1 MAYIGRSPLAGEVI
15 LMDSIESQFNGT
27 LTNFNLTRTVSGT
40 QINFYPVTSHQLLV
54 SLGGVIQKPDIT
66 GNSGYKISYNQIIFA
81 VAPPAGTNCFIV
93 SYGNVLDVGSPADGT
108 VSTDKLVDGSVTPV
122 KLSSG
127 GPNWVDGGGTSFGGP
142 ILSHDQ
148 SISSDYTIAAN
159 QNAKSF
165 GPTMSINSGVTVTVS
180 SGSYWTIS

>member
-15 LMDSIESQFNGT
+15 LMDSIESQFNGST
-27 LTNFNLTRTVSGT
+27 TAFNLTRTVSGSQT
-40 QINFYPVTSHQLLV
+40 SFYPVLSEQLLV
-54 SLGGVIQKPDIT
+54 SLGGVIQKPDT
-66 GNSGYKISYNQIIFA
+66 SGNSGYRISFNQIIFA

-93 SYGNVLDVGSPADGT
+93 SYGNIIDIGAPANAT
-108 VSTDKLVDGSVTPV
+108 VSPDKLSA
-122 KLSSG
+122 G

-148 SISSDYTIAAN
+148 SISSNYTIAAN